1 MIGDFL
7 RLAVGEASTH
17 VRGWVASAVL
27 GLLTAA
33 FLVVAIGLGTAAAFA
48 ALSPE
53 LGTAWTATL
62 LAAVYLAL
70 GLVAMAGNKMV
81 RRRQIERQIAY
92 SRARAAATPAMSPEM
107 MLLAAAAGALFT
119 LGSGRRSR

>member
-7 RLAVGEASTH
+7 RLAVGEAGTH
-17 VRGWVASAVL
+17 VRGWVAAAVF

-33 FLVVAIGLGTAAAFA
+33 FLAVAIGLGTAAAFA

-53 LGTAWTATL
+53 LGTAWTAAL
-62 LAAVYLAL
+62 LGAVYLAL
-70 GLVAMAGNKMV
+70 GLVAMAGNKLA

>member
-7 RLAVGEASTH
+7 RLAVGEAGTH

-33 FLVVAIGLGTAAAFA
+33 FLAVAIGFGTAAAYA

-53 LGTAWTATL
+53 LGSAWTAAL
-62 LAAVYLAL
+62 IGAVYLAL
-70 GLVAMAGNKMV
+70 GLVAMAGNKV
-81 RRRQIERQIAY
+81 ARRRQLQRQVAY
-92 SRARAAATPAMSPEM
+92 SQARAAATPAMSPEM

-119 LGSGRRSR
+119 LSSGRRTR

>member
-1 MIGDFL
+1 MIGDLF
-7 RLAVGEASTH
+7 RLAVGEAGTH
-17 VRGWVASAVL
+17 VRGWVTAAVL

-33 FLVVAIGLGTAAAFA
+33 CLAVAIGLGTAAAFA

-53 LGTAWTATL
+53 LGTAWTAAL

-70 GLVAMAGNKMV
+70 GLVAMAGNKMA

>member
-7 RLAVGEASTH
+7 RLAVGEAGTH
-17 VRGWVASAVL
+17 VRGWVATAVL

-33 FLVVAIGLGTAAAFA
+33 FLAVAIGLGTAAAFA

-53 LGTAWTATL
+53 LGTAWTAAL
-62 LAAVYLAL
+62 LGAIYLAL
-70 GLVAMAGNKMV
+70 GLVAMAGNKLA

-119 LGSGRRSR
+119 LGTGRRSR

>member
-7 RLAVGEASTH
+7 RLAVGEAGTH
-17 VRGWVASAVL
+17 VRGWVAAAVL

-33 FLVVAIGLGTAAAFA
+33 FLAVAIGLGTAAAFA

-53 LGTAWTATL
+53 LGTAWTAAL
-62 LAAVYLAL
+62 LGTVYLAL
-70 GLVAMAGNKMV
+70 GLVAMAGNKLA

>member
-7 RLAVGEASTH
+7 RLAVGEAGTH
-17 VRGWVASAVL
+17 VRGWVAAAVL

-33 FLVVAIGLGTAAAFA
+33 FIAVAIGFGTAAAYT

-53 LGTAWTATL
+53 LGAAWTAAL
-62 LAAVYLAL
+62 IGAIYLAL
-70 GLVAMAGNKMV
+70 GLVAMVGNKMA
-81 RRRQIERQIAY
+81 RRRQVQREIAY

-119 LGSGRRSR
+119 LGSSRRSR